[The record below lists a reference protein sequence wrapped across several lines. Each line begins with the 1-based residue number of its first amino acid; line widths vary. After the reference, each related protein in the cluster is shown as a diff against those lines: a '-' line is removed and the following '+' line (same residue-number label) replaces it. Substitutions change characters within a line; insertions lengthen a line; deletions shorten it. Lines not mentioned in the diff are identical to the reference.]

1 MAGMTEE
8 HAETTLELSIQ
19 GMTCA
24 ACAARLEKVLN
35 RLPQVVAQVHFATAR
50 AQLRGA
56 VKLDEALAAVARA
69 GFSAQPLAQAD
80 PEREQRRELAAAR
93 RAMLGGL
100 LVALPFF
107 VAMPWMLAGVHVPAW
122 LPLPVQFILSSIAQF
137 VLGARFYRGAYAALR
152 AGGANMDVLVALGTT
167 AAWAASTAAWWRQAH
182 GDIYFDAPAMIIALV
197 SLGKWLEL
205 RARAGTR
212 AVLDALLRLQP
223 KIAQVPQEDGT
234 LREVPLASLRVGD
247 VFVVRAGDAV
257 AVDACIEGGA
267 SAVDESMLT
276 GESRAVHK
284 QAGDTVHAAT
294 VNVGDGTLHCRATAV
309 GSATVLAGII
319 RLVEAAQS
327 SKAPVQ
333 RLADRAAAV
342 FVPAV
347 LGVALIT
354 LAAWWF
360 FGGDFSSALRH
371 AVSVLVIACPCALGL
386 ATPTA
391 VMVGV
396 GQGARAGILIRN
408 AAALEQAGQLRALA
422 LDKTGT
428 LTCGQPRVAAVL
440 PLAGEREDVLA
451 LAAAL
456 EAHSAHPLA
465 HAIVAHA
472 REAGLTIPPAAEVRI
487 SSGRGV
493 AGVVAGKAVRVG
505 SFDFVGAFEVARPTV
520 AEEDSVV
527 AVAAEGRLLGVIT
540 LHDALRPEA
549 ARAVRALRRAD
560 VQVWMLTGDR
570 ETAAARIAREAGVEH
585 WQAQMLPA
593 DKAAALARLRAQL
606 PARAVVGMAG
616 DGINDAPALAQADVS
631 FAFGVGAEVAVS
643 AADITLVR
651 PSLAGIVH
659 AVQLSRATM
668 AKIRQN
674 LFFAFVYNVIGIGF
688 AAAGLLSPVIAAL
701 AMAMSSLSVVS
712 NSLLLR
718 RWQPQSL
725 ETGEST

>member
-1 MAGMTEE
+1 M
-8 HAETTLELSIQ
+8 
-19 GMTCA
+19 
-24 ACAARLEKVLN
+24 
-35 RLPQVVAQVHFATAR
+35 
-50 AQLRGA
+50 
-56 VKLDEALAAVARA
+56 
-69 GFSAQPLAQAD
+69 
-80 PEREQRRELAAAR
+80 
-93 RAMLGGL
+93 
-100 LVALPFF
+100 
-107 VAMPWMLAGVHVPAW
+107 
-122 LPLPVQFILSSIAQF
+122 
-137 VLGARFYRGAYAALR
+137 
-152 AGGANMDVLVALGTT
+152 
-167 AAWAASTAAWWRQAH
+167 
-182 GDIYFDAPAMIIALV
+182 
-197 SLGKWLEL
+197 
-205 RARAGTR
+205 
-212 AVLDALLRLQP
+212 
-223 KIAQVPQEDGT
+223 
-234 LREVPLASLRVGD
+234 
-247 VFVVRAGDAV
+247 
-257 AVDACIEGGA
+257 
-267 SAVDESMLT
+267 
-276 GESRAVHK
+276 
-284 QAGDTVHAAT
+284 
-294 VNVGDGTLHCRATAV
+294 
-309 GSATVLAGII
+309 
-319 RLVEAAQS
+319 
-327 SKAPVQ
+327 
-333 RLADRAAAV
+333 
-342 FVPAV
+342 
-347 LGVALIT
+347 
-354 LAAWWF
+354 
-360 FGGDFSSALRH
+360 
-371 AVSVLVIACPCALGL
+371 
-386 ATPTA
+386 
-391 VMVGV
+391 
-396 GQGARAGILIRN
+396 
-408 AAALEQAGQLRALA
+408 
-422 LDKTGT
+422 
-428 LTCGQPRVAAVL
+428 
-440 PLAGEREDVLA
+440 
-451 LAAAL
+451 
-456 EAHSAHPLA
+456 
-465 HAIVAHA
+465 
-472 REAGLTIPPAAEVRI
+472 RI

-718 RWQPQSL
+718 RWQPPSL